1 MRMRLTVL
9 FYLLPFFAATL
20 FAGDDD
26 VPPLKSPPAGSVAF
40 SGALK
45 DAAEKMALSPD
56 GSSVAVIGTG
66 GHLQLFDTAT
76 LKVQKDI
83 EAPGVTGGIDFS
95 ADGKQVVVAG
105 PGNDIQV
112 WNLESGKN
120 TRKFAG
126 HTGEVHAVAC
136 SPDGSRVASTDGAGT
151 VRIWDFNEGKLLFT
165 LTGKKYPDDPPTE
178 SISTEG
184 LAFTPD
190 GRFII
195 TEANDVKARVWDV
208 AQGVELRMVADHD
221 GTTAS
226 VSISPNG
233 TLAATTR
240 SGGIAR
246 IWKVDSGEIVRSLSG
261 HDDDVTCSVFSSD
274 EFTLFTGARDS
285 TVRQW
290 DIDTGVELRR
300 FKLTAVP
307 SALAC
312 SANGKRLFS
321 LSPDAGLV
329 AWDTTGVPLNGGK
342 FAGSVTSL
350 DTAWSALGSVEY
362 DARAEAILFY
372 LKYNDQPAAIKALVD
387 RLNSGGMKEEDRK
400 LQDDLVAK
408 LDDPSYATRLKAAE
422 DLKKLGHAARETL
435 TRALKNESSE
445 VRNKAAELL
454 RDIGG
459 AVDGRGFLAIE
470 IFGLMHSPGAKDAL
484 TAIAS
489 KEGPATARAK
499 ATLTQA
505 WGK

>member
-1 MRMRLTVL
+1 ML
-9 FYLLPFFAATL
+9 FAA
-20 FAGDDD
+20 DDD
-26 VPPLKSPPAGSVAF
+26 APPLKTLPTGAVAF

-45 DAAEKMALSPD
+45 DAAEKMTLSPD
-56 GSSVAVIGTG
+56 DSRIAVIGTG
-66 GHLQLFDTAT
+66 GHLQLFDTT
-76 LKVQKDI
+76 SLKVLKDI
-83 EAPGVTGGIDFS
+83 DAPGVTGGIDFA

-112 WNLESGKN
+112 WDLESGKN
-120 TRKFAG
+120 TRKFSG
-126 HTGEVHAVAC
+126 HAAEVHAVAC

-165 LTGKKYPDDPPTE
+165 LTGKKYPDDPPSE

-190 GRFII
+190 GRFIV

-208 AQGVELRMVADHD
+208 AQGVELRMVPDHD

-226 VSISPNG
+226 ISISPNG
-233 TLAATTR
+233 TLAASTR

-246 IWKVDSGEIVRSLSG
+246 IWKVDSGEVVRSLTG
-261 HDDDVTCSVFSSD
+261 HDDDVTCSVFSPD
-274 EFTLFTGARDS
+274 EFSIFTGSRDS

-307 SALAC
+307 TALAC
-312 SANGKRLFS
+312 SANGKRVFS
-321 LSPDAGLV
+321 LSPDAGVV
-329 AWDTTGVPLNGGK
+329 AWDTTGVPINGSK

-350 DTAWSALGSVEY
+350 DTAWLALGSVEY

-372 LKYNDQPAAIKALVD
+372 LKYADQPAAIKALND
-387 RLNSGGMKEEDRK
+387 RVNSGGLKDEDRK
-400 LQDDLVAK
+400 IQNDLIAK
-408 LDDPSYATRLKAAE
+408 LDDSSYSTRLKAAE

-435 TRALKNESSE
+435 TLALKNESSE

-484 TAIAS
+484 TTIAA
-489 KEGPATARAK
+489 KDNPAAVRAK